1 MYNYRNAK
9 DTSRWAKG
17 LVAAEG
23 LALAAPA
30 LVNKTWGDF
39 DYSVLQGERFRLRAQ
54 ASQGRIK
61 RIFARSA
68 LDKTREADFESAA
81 FLAVVK
87 SSSLWHMQAPY
98 KKCEVERLLT
108 TPPPD
113 YKSLN
118 FQTTFGV
125 EEEFFGLKR
134 FNLALLGQT
143 LMRTSPDWLL
153 TEDASI
159 KPTDNT
165 LGKELV
171 SPILTKD
178 NAQRLH
184 SVTCL
189 IQGLGGRAD
198 LPCALHIHAGI
209 QNTFHEDVQIH
220 VLKQVMIN
228 YMAIEGMLSEL
239 KSDLVSSYEGALELR
254 RDLVPWAEQVLK
266 YDDKDFIL
274 EKFNFF
280 GRRKNKINTD
290 PLGILGTIEFRE
302 HPGSVSPK
310 EVFLWLKFVNGLFKI
325 SCDMLAKHNQATFP
339 KEEDRAALCDLV
351 NEYRK
356 ERGFSAQ
363 KELPQADFFKRMKAV
378 YDSDE
383 MVASRQKRDD
393 ILAAVFARSRESRRN
408 SRTGWYMN
416 EDGQMTNERF
426 GEAPLAQARRGG
438 RRIST

>member
-9 DTSRWAKG
+9 NTSKWARG
-17 LVAAEG
+17 LVAFEG

-30 LVNKTWGDF
+30 LINKTWGDF
-39 DYSVLQGERFRLRAQ
+39 DYSVLHGERFRLRAQ

-98 KKCEVERLLT
+98 KKREVERLLT

-118 FQTTFGV
+118 FETTFGV

-134 FNLALLGQT
+134 LNLALLGQT

-171 SPILTKD
+171 SPILTDD

-184 SVTCL
+184 SITSL

-209 QNTFHEDVQIH
+209 KNAFHEDVQIP

-228 YMAIEGMLSEL
+228 YMAIEGMLPEL
-239 KSDLVSSYEGALELR
+239 QSDLVLPYEGAQDLR
-254 RDLVPWAEQVLK
+254 RDLVPWAEQVLT
-266 YDDKDFIL
+266 YDDRYFIL

-310 EVFLWLKFVNGLFKI
+310 EVFLWLKFVNGLFKL
-325 SCDMLAKHNQATFP
+325 SCDMLEKHNQATFP
-339 KEEDRAALCDLV
+339 KEEARAALCDLV

-393 ILAAVFARSRESRRN
+393 ILAEMFNRSRESRRN
-408 SRTGWYMN
+408 SSTGWYMDEN
-416 EDGQMTNERF
+416 GQITRDGDSDEPRSAF
-426 GEAPLAQARRGG
+426 RHRGLRIQA
-438 RRIST
+438 